1 MPLIESI
8 LKITPHPVLSIVIW
22 IFSLLLVLY
31 LARKFFY
38 HIIRALTRVIYN
50 AMRLAAAS
58 IFIAEKRL
66 VKRNREVLITKGLE
80 NAERKVEREFHHIN
94 SAVSR
99 NLSGYATLHLQIS
112 EVITKLEEDH
122 RKSMDVP
129 PSLPNWKPII
139 EAIAGI
145 EHSGDTMVSS
155 MLSEI
160 NRTLEKQHAG
170 AIENYRNSSKTRH
183 GILNGMLP
191 LWAKLQNT
199 LKKGDKSVA
208 SLTDRAKR
216 IDQYM
221 DEYREIQAKTD
232 KAARM
237 ISLSSLTQF
246 LISGLFLIVAF
257 GGAVINF
264 NLIALPMSEIVGGA
278 SYIGSFRTA
287 EVAAMV
293 ITAVELSLGLFLMES
308 LGITRLFPII
318 GAMDDKMRSRMIW
331 ITLTLLTVFAGVEST
346 LAVLRD
352 QMVADMEALGQL
364 LAGVEQTGATTSVIP
379 TAGQMII
386 GFILPFWIAFGAI
399 PLASFISSTRT
410 ILGYIAVGSLR
421 LLAFLLRLFG
431 NIVVYAGKLI
441 ITAYDLV
448 IFPTLWLEGV
458 LTGTPDKG
466 KTPSKRGSGLG
477 FLKKTKNIL
486 KNKNQSI
493 ELKQSQK

>member
-1 MPLIESI
+1 MPFIESI
-8 LKITPHPVLSIVIW
+8 LKITPHPVLSTLIW
-22 IFSLLLVLY
+22 VFSLLLALY

-38 HIIRALTRVIYN
+38 HTIRALTRVIHN

-58 IFIAEKRL
+58 VLIAEKRL
-66 VKRNREVLITKGLE
+66 AKRNREVLMAKGLE
-80 NAERKVEREFHHIN
+80 NAERKVEREFQHIN
-94 SAVSR
+94 SAVAR
-99 NLSGYATLHLQIS
+99 NLSGYATLHLQVS

-129 PSLPNWKPII
+129 PSLPNWNPII

-145 EHSGDTMVSS
+145 EHSGDTMVSN

-170 AIENYRNSSKTRH
+170 AIESYRNSSKKRH
-183 GILNGMLP
+183 GILNKMLP
-191 LWAKLQNT
+191 LWAKLQKT
-199 LKKGDKSVA
+199 LKKGDKTVA

-221 DEYREIQAKTD
+221 DEYREIRAKTD
-232 KAARM
+232 KATRM

-246 LISGLFLIVAF
+246 FVSGLFLIVAF

-264 NLIALPMSEIVGGA
+264 NLIALPMSEMVGGG

-293 ITAVELSLGLFLMES
+293 ITAVELCLGLFLMES

-318 GAMDDKMRSRMIW
+318 GGMDDKMRPRMIW
-331 ITLTLLTVFAGVEST
+331 ITITLLTVFAGVEAA

-364 LAGVEQTGATTSVIP
+364 LSGVEQTGASTSVIP
-379 TAGQMII
+379 TVGQMII
-386 GFILPFWIAFGAI
+386 GFILPFVVAFGAI
-399 PLASFISSTRT
+399 PLASFISSART
-410 ILGYIAVGSLR
+410 ILGYIAAGSLR
-421 LLAFLLRLFG
+421 FFAFLLRLSG
-431 NIVVYAGKLI
+431 NIVVYAGKFI

-458 LTGTPDKG
+458 LTGAPDKV
-466 KTPSKRGSGLG
+466 KTSSKRGPGSG
-477 FLKKTKNIL
+477 FLKNTKNIF
-486 KNKNQSI
+486 KNKNRSI
-493 ELKQSQK
+493 ELKQRQK